1 MIVDATHTYSTR
13 LSAGLG
19 LVPET
24 SRILELWQ
32 PGMTAPAL
40 LKVAMDAGA
49 FPSVSARRLRNIV
62 IEAFGPRFLIEGG
75 LPARFLKAVQGRIG
89 AADFRHL
96 LLVYTCRANPVLA
109 DFIREVYWTRYAA
122 GQDTV
127 PKDDAYAFVNRA
139 VADGKT
145 RLRWSDKNILRVS
158 QYVLGACADFGLVG
172 GMRKAGRLILP
183 FRITPVVAS
192 FLAHDLHFR
201 GLGDNAVAQHPEWML
216 FGLHPGDTLNELKRL
231 ASMGQFI
238 LQAAS
243 GVVHIAWKYKNLEDL
258 PDVLAAS

>member
-1 MIVDATHTYSTR
+1 MTVDTTHTYSTR

-19 LVPET
+19 LVAET
-24 SRILELWQ
+24 NRLLELWQ
-32 PGMTAPAL
+32 PGMTTPAL
-40 LKVAMDAGA
+40 LKVAMGAGA

-62 IEAFGPRFLIEGG
+62 IEAFGPRFLVEGG
-75 LPARFLKAVQGRIG
+75 QPARFLKTVQGRIG

-127 PKDDAYAFVNRA
+127 LKDDAHTFVNRA

-158 QYVLGACADFGLVG
+158 QYLLGACADFGLVG
-172 GMRKAGRLILP
+172 GMRNAGRVILP

-192 FLAHDLHFR
+192 FLAHDLHFHR
-201 GLGDNAVAQHPEWML
+201 LGDNAVAQHAEWML
-216 FGLHPGDTLNELKRL
+216 FGLHPGDILNELKRL
-231 ASMGQFI
+231 ASKGQIIF
-238 LQAAS
+238 QSAA
-243 GVVHIAWKYKNLEDL
+243 GIIHVAWKCKSMEEL